1 MDKRHYCLIYKT
13 ISRIKRW
20 TRGQVDRL
28 QSEIHRHSSWNIWS
42 IQVSFCVSDHYLII
56 VISLSMSHHSIPL
69 YSTWVSLGLNSLE
82 RNNMSCGVRFD
93 HFWERAAG
101 HSILNRTVIRI
112 YCPWTRAREENEFGH
127 SFYSATNWEWMRR
140 NLLVKGRLA
149 DGAVLSGKLI
159 KYVTAL
165 ID

>member
-1 MDKRHYCLIYKT
+1 MDTWTSGPFT
-13 ISRIKRW
+13 IGDTPTFFLEYLVNSGVFLRIRP
-20 TRGQVDRL
+20 L
-28 QSEIHRHSSWNIWS
+28 
-42 IQVSFCVSDHYLII
+42 SDHCY
-56 VISLSMSHHSIPL
+56 ISVYVPPL
-69 YSTWVSLGLNSLE
+69 YSSLFHLSIFRAKFIGEEQYELWCE
-82 RNNMSCGVRFD
+82 VQID
-93 HFWERAAG
+93 HFWERTAG